1 MMDAKR
7 DANLYRMARD
17 SKADQVYSA
26 LREEILDG
34 TLRPGDSLSVLKV
47 ADRFGASRTPVRDAF
62 LRLESDGLVSL
73 TDRQGARVSPI
84 SIRGVRDLFEMRI
97 MLEGNAT
104 RQVAEAA
111 TTDDKVRGVFVDLL
125 AKFEAVKGDAPS
137 PERRERFYELA
148 EAYDQAVIAHS
159 RNEHLSRMVAELRP
173 HSARLRIIAHSRP
186 DRLEVSLQEHL
197 AMCNAIIDHDSD
209 AAAAATTA
217 HLEMTQKTIL
227 DAVLNPSGAAVPVD
241 IVSA

>member
-1 MMDAKR
+1 
-7 DANLYRMARD
+7 MARD
-17 SKADQVYSA
+17 SKADQMYSV
-26 LREEILDG
+26 LREEILTG
-34 TLRPGDSLSVLKV
+34 GLRPGDSLSVLKI

-62 LRLESDGLVSL
+62 IRLESEGLVSL
-73 TDRQGARVSPI
+73 IDRQGARVSPI
-84 SIRGVRDLFEMRI
+84 SIRGVRDLFEIRI
-97 MLEGNAT
+97 MLEGQAT
-104 RQVAEAA
+104 RQVAETAA
-111 TTDDKVRGVFVDLL
+111 QDAKVRGAFSDL
-125 AKFEAVKGDAPS
+125 ADQFEAVGAQQPS

-148 EAYDQAVIAHS
+148 EAYDQAVIADT

-197 AMCNAIIDHDSD
+197 AMCKAIIDHDPD
-209 AAAAATTA
+209 AAVAATTA

-227 DAVLNPSGAAVPVD
+227 DAVLNPDGSAVPVD

>member
-1 MMDAKR
+1 
-7 DANLYRMARD
+7 MARD
-17 SKADQVYSA
+17 SKADQMYSV
-26 LREEILDG
+26 LREEILTG
-34 TLRPGDSLSVLKV
+34 GLRPGDSLSVLKI

-62 LRLESDGLVSL
+62 IRLESDGLVSL
-73 TDRQGARVSPI
+73 IDRQGARVSPI
-84 SIRGVRDLFEMRI
+84 SIRGVRDLFEIRI
-97 MLEGNAT
+97 MLEGTGNSPSSRDRRPGRQSPRMHSAT
-104 RQVAEAA
+104 WLDQ
-111 TTDDKVRGVFVDLL
+111 
-125 AKFEAVKGDAPS
+125 FEAVGAQPPS

-148 EAYDQAVIAHS
+148 EAYDQAVIAHT

-197 AMCNAIIDHDSD
+197 AMCKAIIDHDPD

-227 DAVLNPSGAAVPVD
+227 DAVLNPGGSAVPVD